1 MNSLSQNTSLLNTD
15 PSHELAFFLSLLD
28 APFAPFMSS
37 LDYAS
42 MMTNASSW
50 FYSFLR
56 KAFVSAIEK
65 ADLLFRTSPGR
76 IQRFYVKQTRSRS
89 IITIFGEITFKRTEY
104 QRRDT
109 KEPYCYIDRKLSL
122 LPRQR
127 YDCCIEAKAKEI
139 YADHNS
145 MIKTGRILGE
155 QIYGFFSLD
164 PDRKFRHLSRQT
176 VYNLLHRCGRI
187 RLRPSPMPHTP
198 DTLYIMADEKWIPL
212 QGECTEDTPHV
223 REMVKV
229 AVCFEG
235 RERILKKDGTPTD
248 RFRLK
253 NKYIYSSCSSEKNNF
268 WENLQDHLAA
278 RYDLNKVKKIY
289 IMGDGAGWIRRGIS
303 EMRMPGTTVKAALD
317 RFHASQ
323 AIHRMTSDKVF
334 REVLIRYLF
343 ELKREEFDTVAE
355 IARSYLKEENA
366 RKRFD
371 ENLDYIH
378 RHWHE
383 VKVMVK
389 EVKIG
394 CAMEQAISHIIASHF
409 TSVPKAYSR
418 KNLPLYLNSRIHSQ
432 NGEDLIRL
440 ALTARDVSH
449 EGKDADLRES
459 YDFSFFDDQVRKE
472 TFTVHLRNRSNK
484 KETYP
489 F

>member
-1 MNSLSQNTSLLNTD
+1 MNSLSQNTSLLNTGS
-15 PSHELAFFLSLLD
+15 SHNLDFLLSLLE
-28 APFAPFMSS
+28 APFVSSISS

-42 MMTNASSW
+42 MMMSASSW

-56 KAFVSAIEK
+56 TAFVSAIEK
-65 ADLLFRTSPGR
+65 ADHQFRCSPGR
-76 IQRFYVKQTRSRS
+76 IAHYYVKQTRSRT

-104 QRRDT
+104 QHRDT

-127 YDCCIEAKAKEI
+127 YDCCIEAKAKEL

-164 PDRKFRHLSRQT
+164 PNRKFRHLSRQT
-176 VYNLLHRCGRI
+176 IYNLLHRSGRI
-187 RLRPSPMPHTP
+187 HLRPSPMSHTP
-198 DTLYIMADEKWIPL
+198 ETLYIMADEKWVPL
-212 QGECTEDTPHV
+212 QGECTENKKDIK
-223 REMVKV
+223 EMVKV

-235 RERILKKDGTPTD
+235 KERILKKDGTPTD

-253 NKYIYSSCSSEKNNF
+253 NKYIFSSCASEKNNF
-268 WENLQDHLAA
+268 WERLQDQLSY
-278 RYDLNKVKKIY
+278 RYDLSKVKKIY
-289 IMGDGAGWIRRGIS
+289 ILGDGASWIRSGIS
-303 EMRMPGTTVKAALD
+303 ELQMPGTTVKAALD

-334 REVLIRYLF
+334 QEVLIRYLY
-343 ELKREEFDTVAE
+343 ELKRDEFDTTAM
-355 IARSYLKEENA
+355 IAGSYLKEESE

-378 RHWHE
+378 KHWHE
-383 VKVMVK
+383 FKVMVK
-389 EVKIG
+389 EVRIG

-418 KNLPLYLNSRIHSQ
+418 KNLPLYLSSRIHSQ
-432 NGEDLIRL
+432 NSEDLMLLTLMARDIAHEGEDINL
-440 ALTARDVSH
+440 H
-449 EGKDADLRES
+449 EN
-459 YDFSFFDDQVRKE
+459 YDFSFFDNQIQKD
-472 TFTVHLRNRSNK
+472 TYTVHLKNRSNK
-484 KETYP
+484 KTTYP

>member
-1 MNSLSQNTSLLNTD
+1 
-15 PSHELAFFLSLLD
+15 
-28 APFAPFMSS
+28 
-37 LDYAS
+37 
-42 MMTNASSW
+42 
-50 FYSFLR
+50 
-56 KAFVSAIEK
+56 
-65 ADLLFRTSPGR
+65 
-76 IQRFYVKQTRSRS
+76 
-89 IITIFGEITFKRTEY
+89 
-104 QRRDT
+104 
-109 KEPYCYIDRKLSL
+109 
-122 LPRQR
+122 
-127 YDCCIEAKAKEI
+127 
-139 YADHNS
+139 
-145 MIKTGRILGE
+145 
-155 QIYGFFSLD
+155 
-164 PDRKFRHLSRQT
+164 
-176 VYNLLHRCGRI
+176 
-187 RLRPSPMPHTP
+187 
-198 DTLYIMADEKWIPL
+198 
-212 QGECTEDTPHV
+212 
-223 REMVKV
+223 
-229 AVCFEG
+229 
-235 RERILKKDGTPTD
+235 
-248 RFRLK
+248 
-253 NKYIYSSCSSEKNNF
+253 
-268 WENLQDHLAA
+268 
-278 RYDLNKVKKIY
+278 
-289 IMGDGAGWIRRGIS
+289 
-303 EMRMPGTTVKAALD
+303 MRMPGTTVKAALD

-334 REVLIRYLF
+334 QEVLIRYLF

-355 IARSYLKEENA
+355 IARSYLKEENE